1 MTIKICKFCTT
12 PSSRPRISFDKDG
25 ICNACNNAKQKKKI
39 DWRTRETE
47 FQSICDDI
55 KNTAKK
61 LNNQYDC
68 VVPWSG
74 GKDSTSIA
82 LKLKFEFGLKPLL
95 VTNSPLIP
103 NQVGEQNRE
112 ILLNKGFDNIFV
124 RPNQKVAKYLAK
136 RFFTERGNPK
146 VAWDAGVNVVPVKIA
161 VKFKIP
167 YIFYAEHGESEYG
180 GLVLNDQSAKV
191 RDYEEVIEHQIGDY
205 PENWKDDKVDIND
218 LNFYI
223 YPDVSELEKLNLK
236 AFYFSYF
243 FKWSMANNYDYV
255 KKHLDNFKINES
267 GRTTGTF
274 TNFDSLDDKIDDLYY
289 YMQFIKF
296 GFGRAVRDTSRFIQ
310 NDRMSRDEALEIIK
324 KYDGEFPSKNL
335 GEVLGYL
342 DLKEDEF
349 KKIVD
354 KHRNTEIWKKNEKND
369 WLSSWE
375 LKNKIF

>member
-39 DWRTRETE
+39 DWRARETE

-191 RDYEEVIEHQIGDY
+191 RDYEEIIEHQIGDY
-205 PENWKDDKVDIND
+205 PENWIDDKVDIND

-223 YPDVSELEKLNLK
+223 YPDGSELEKLNLK
-236 AFYFSYF
+236 VFYFSYF

-310 NDRMSRDEALEIIK
+310 NDRMSRDEALEIVK

-342 DLKEDEF
+342 DLKEY
-349 KKIVD
+349 
-354 KHRNTEIWKKNEKND
+354 
-369 WLSSWE
+369 
-375 LKNKIF
+375 